1 MTAMNQETGYVG
13 QCDTG
18 GGGGGGGGVGGRYNT
33 GQYARQGINL
43 LHQQVSGFPK
53 LVFVLCIWYFGY
65 CIWYLGEVHWPV
77 ARAQPHRALDEG
89 QFRPIFFLQN

>member
-18 GGGGGGGGVGGRYNT
+18 GGGGGGGGGRYNT

-53 LVFVLCIWYFGY
+53 LVFVLCIWYLVFR
-65 CIWYLGEVHWPV
+65 ILYLPV
-77 ARAQPHRALDEG
+77 ARAQPVAVAAGGMGGEG
-89 QFRPIFFLQN
+89 GGM